1 MNRVSPIL
9 IDPYSRIWLPL
20 VIFVVIYSIYYLI
33 TVQLYKGIV
42 LPRKDYCNG
51 AIYPAICRTVRPP
64 PQNSPEAKK
73 LGRGGLPVKTRLVRA
88 D

>member
-1 MNRVSPIL
+1 MNMVSPIL

-42 LPRKDYCNG
+42 LPRKD
-51 AIYPAICRTVRPP
+51 
-64 PQNSPEAKK
+64 
-73 LGRGGLPVKTRLVRA
+73 
-88 D
+88 